1 MLPADNRLTRPT
13 SFRHAVKAGRRSG
26 ARTLVTHLAFAVE
39 QADDRARV
47 GFVVTKAVGNAV
59 VRNRVKR
66 RLRHAARARIAR
78 LPADTLLVVRAQP
91 ASATA
96 SYVELAADLDRCL
109 DRSLDVGPGRNP
121 DSPDGPDS
129 PDRLDR
135 NAVGSGQVDR

>member
-13 SFRHAVKAGRRSG
+13 SFRRAIKAGRRSG
-26 ARTLVTHLAFAVE
+26 ARTLVTHLALAEE
-39 QADDRARV
+39 QAGDRARV

-66 RLRHAARARIAR
+66 RLRHAARARIAL
-78 LPADTLLVVRAQP
+78 LPAGTLLVVRAQP

-96 SYVELAADLDRCL
+96 SYAELAADLDRCL
-109 DRSLDVGPGRNP
+109 DRSLDVGPGRDP
-121 DSPDGPDS
+121 DSQAGPDS